1 MRLEFQDVR
10 VARGGRPILNGVS
23 LAAEPGR
30 FLGLIGANGSGKST
44 LLKAAYRAM
53 APDSGEV
60 LVDGQPVSRLSQREL
75 ALRIGVMS
83 QEFGADF
90 PLSAREVIA
99 LGRVPH
105 QRGFGAES
113 EADAEAVQEAARATG
128 AHPLLGRAFGG
139 LSGGEKQRVLLAKAL
154 AQATPVLLLDEP
166 TNHADLGFQR
176 DLLHLVRSRGAT
188 VVAALHDLNLALEY
202 CDDAALLTGGRITA
216 AGPAEDVLTA
226 EAVDAV
232 FDVHTLRLPDPRG
245 GHVFAFRRAEDSRG
259 PDPADDAAADTGPS
273 GSAGSASSHSTA
285 SPPSPHS

>member
-30 FLGLIGANGSGKST
+30 LLGLIGANGSGKST
-44 LLKAAYRAM
+44 LLKAAYRALS
-53 APDSGEV
+53 PDSGEV
-60 LVDGQPVSRLSQREL
+60 LVDGQSVSRLSQREL

-83 QEFGADF
+83 QEFGAEF

-128 AHPLLGRAFGG
+128 ALPLLGRAFGG

-232 FDVHTLRLPDPRG
+232 FGVRTLRLPDPRG
-245 GHVFAFRRAEDSRG
+245 GHVFAFRRAEDSG
-259 PDPADDAAADTGPS
+259 GTDPAAGAASSHSTP
-273 GSAGSASSHSTA
+273 SSHSTA
-285 SPPSPHS
+285 SSPSPHS